1 MDDREPLTDD
11 ELDELLA
18 QTMDDVAE
26 CIAASPAW
34 KAREAALLRRAAGL
48 SGCN

>member
-11 ELDELLA
+11 ELDEMLA
-18 QTMDDVAE
+18 HAMDEVAE
-26 CIAASPAW
+26 CVAASPAW

-48 SGCN
+48 YGYN